1 MRLQVAFADGNRGGK
16 KAKRGSE
23 VRLTATG
30 TAGAIMAAAQ
40 QVKAEAAL
48 KEGQEHEDAK
58 KARVKAQR
66 QGHEQRTKRRM
77 FE

>member
-16 KAKRGSE
+16 RALRARE
-23 VRLTATG
+23 LRLTATG

-66 QGHEQRTKRRM
+66 QGHEQRTRKRKLQ
-77 FE
+77 